1 MRQLFRMLA
10 ALPVKFTDRYLS
22 ILSRRWPGLI
32 AESDDLTYQRLQNLT
47 SVVTYNCQGKSST
60 LSLRV
65 PNAVCRY
72 RAETFETKEPETL
85 RWIDQFGGDGAFY
98 DIGANIGLY
107 SLYYASSK
115 SGRVYAFEPSTLNLR
130 LLSLNVSDNGLA
142 SRITIVP
149 SPLTDS
155 NEIATFRLS
164 MLDEGGSMSSF
175 GQVFGHDGS
184 RLQTVLEYDT
194 IGVTLDFMLAS
205 GLLRETPSLIKIDV
219 DGIEHLVLRG
229 AEKVLASQS
238 LRSIL
243 IEVNEDFRE
252 LALEV
257 RRILEFAGFQMMK
270 REHSD
275 MFEHGAFSHTFNQV
289 WVRA

>member
-1 MRQLFRMLA
+1 MLA

>member
-1 MRQLFRMLA
+1 
-10 ALPVKFTDRYLS
+10 
-22 ILSRRWPGLI
+22 
-32 AESDDLTYQRLQNLT
+32 
-47 SVVTYNCQGKSST
+47 
-60 LSLRV
+60 
-65 PNAVCRY
+65 
-72 RAETFETKEPETL
+72 
-85 RWIDQFGGDGAFY
+85 
-98 DIGANIGLY
+98 
-107 SLYYASSK
+107 
-115 SGRVYAFEPSTLNLR
+115 
-130 LLSLNVSDNGLA
+130 
-142 SRITIVP
+142 
-149 SPLTDS
+149 
-155 NEIATFRLS
+155 
-164 MLDEGGSMSSF
+164 MSSF

-205 GLLRETPSLIKIDV
+205 GLLREAPSLIKIDV

>member
-1 MRQLFRMLA
+1 M
-10 ALPVKFTDRYLS
+10 
-22 ILSRRWPGLI
+22 
-32 AESDDLTYQRLQNLT
+32 
-47 SVVTYNCQGKSST
+47 
-60 LSLRV
+60 
-65 PNAVCRY
+65 
-72 RAETFETKEPETL
+72 

-98 DIGANIGLY
+98 DIGANVGLY

-205 GLLRETPSLIKIDV
+205 GLLREAPSLIKIDV

-238 LRSIL
+238 LRSI
-243 IEVNEDFRE
+243 
-252 LALEV
+252 
-257 RRILEFAGFQMMK
+257 
-270 REHSD
+270 
-275 MFEHGAFSHTFNQV
+275 
-289 WVRA
+289 